1 MKLNPAQAAFETRLG
16 HDFADPRLLV
26 EALTHASLSSTVRR
40 DNQRLEFLGDRVLGL
55 VISEAL
61 LAADT
66 KAREGELAPR
76 FNNLVRREAL
86 AEVANQINLG
96 DALMMGKSER
106 ATGGRRKQALLA
118 DAMEAVIAAVYLD
131 AGFDS
136 ARALVLRLWSDLIAT
151 AAEHGTDP
159 KTALQE
165 WAQARG
171 MTPPDYVETNR
182 SGPDHAPVFTIAA
195 VLTTGD
201 QAVATANSKRAAQQA
216 AAAALLQE
224 LEGRDD
230 R

>member
-1 MKLNPAQAAFETRLG
+1 MKLNPAQAAFATRLG
-16 HDFADPRLLV
+16 HDFSDPHLLV

-86 AEVANQINLG
+86 ADVANQIDLG
-96 DALMMGKSER
+96 EALMMGKSER

-131 AGFDS
+131 AGFET
-136 ARALVLRLWSDLIAT
+136 ARALVLRLWSGLIAN

-171 MTPPDYVETNR
+171 MTPPDYVEQNR

-230 R
+230 G